1 MLQERAK
8 ILEGVITGQRIS
20 LSHTCIKVIMQDQEG
35 ERPEREQWRGPCG
48 RLESGRLR
56 KDEEEQRQDAL
67 RAVQAAG
74 GQVSECE
81 CECECVCVSVRTC
94 VPGCGLGG
102 QEGESQQRVRARTR
116 SWIWEAPEAKVSWK
130 QSSAHWTGIRRQ
142 AWCGKQM

>member
-1 MLQERAK
+1 MHPPLYKAVLQERAK

-81 CECECVCVSVRTC
+81 CECEI
-94 VPGCGLGG
+94 G
-102 QEGESQQRVRARTR
+102 RAH
-116 SWIWEAPEAKVSWK
+116 V
-130 QSSAHWTGIRRQ
+130 
-142 AWCGKQM
+142 